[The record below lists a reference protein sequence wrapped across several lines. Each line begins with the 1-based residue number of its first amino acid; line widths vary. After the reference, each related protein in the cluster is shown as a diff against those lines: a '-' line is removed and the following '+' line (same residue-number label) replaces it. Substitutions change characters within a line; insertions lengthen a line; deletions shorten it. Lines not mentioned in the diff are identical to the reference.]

1 MQRTDQK
8 NLAKRLR
15 YYQSSIDQ
23 DNIEKG
29 NSYNE
34 LPKSYI
40 IFICTFDYFGYN
52 LCKYEFQNVCIEKN
66 IKLDDGTNKI
76 ILNTKGKINN
86 IKDEIK
92 EFLEYVENSNENVVL
107 KSKGELIKNIHKK
120 VEYIKDDKGI
130 EVEFMTL
137 LERDMENREE
147 GKAEGKLEGKEEEK
161 VLVTGKL
168 LERGLSLDEIADITG
183 LSIEKIE
190 EIKKEIE

>member
-23 DNIEKG
+23 DN
-29 NSYNE
+29 NE

-40 IFICTFDYFGYN
+40 IFICTFDYFGYD
-52 LCKYEFQNVCIEKN
+52 LCK
-66 IKLDDGTNKI
+66 
-76 ILNTKGKINN
+76 
-86 IKDEIK
+86 
-92 EFLEYVENSNENVVL
+92 NENVAL

-120 VEYIKDDKGI
+120 VEYIKDDRGI

-147 GKAEGKLEGKEEEK
+147 GFLEGMEKGIKKGIEKGKAEGKLEGKEEEK
-161 VLVTGKL
+161 VIVTGKL
-168 LERGLSLDEIADITG
+168 LERGLSLDEISDITG
-183 LSIEKIE
+183 LTIEKIE